1 MGLSSVIK
9 KLKFRLWTAKLS
21 QTAKFLYFWL
31 PNEQLMVQFG
41 KFSAKKSKPS
51 YAMPI
56 IGVALVLFL
65 LGTLGLLVIHAKKL
79 STYFKESIEIQVIL
93 RDNVKD
99 KEAIALKD
107 SIARQ
112 PFTKS
117 VEYVTKDMAAA
128 QFKKEFGEDFISLL
142 QYNPLY
148 ASINLKANAA
158 YVNPDSLKNVE
169 AYLTQN
175 ANVREVFYQRALVD
189 KLNEN
194 VKKIGLVI
202 LVLSVLLA
210 LIVIILI
217 DNTIRLA
224 MFSNRFLIKTMQMV
238 GATRWFIAR
247 PFDIRSIING
257 LISALLAVAGVCGV
271 IYFADKE
278 LPELTAMRDY
288 FLIALLFIGM
298 IIIGICISLLSTH
311 RSVMKYLRLK
321 LDELY

>member
-1 MGLSSVIK
+1 
-9 KLKFRLWTAKLS
+9 
-21 QTAKFLYFWL
+21 
-31 PNEQLMVQFG
+31 MVQFG

-247 PFDIRSIING
+247 PFDIRSIVNG

-288 FLIALLFIGM
+288 FLIALLFMGM
-298 IIIGICISLLSTH
+298 VVIGICISLLSTH

>member
-1 MGLSSVIK
+1 
-9 KLKFRLWTAKLS
+9 
-21 QTAKFLYFWL
+21 
-31 PNEQLMVQFG
+31 MVRAG
-41 KFSAKKSKPS
+41 KFSSKKSKPS
-51 YAMPI
+51 YVMSI

-99 KEAIALKD
+99 NTAEALRD
-107 SIARQ
+107 TIARQ

-117 VEYVTKDMAAA
+117 VEYVSKDMAADR
-128 QFKKEFGEDFISLL
+128 FKKEFGEDFISLL

-158 YVNPDSLKNVE
+158 YVNPDSLKKME
-169 AYLTQN
+169 DYFMQN
-175 ANVREVFYQRALVD
+175 TSVREVFYQRALVD

-202 LVLSVLLA
+202 LVVSILLA

-247 PFDIRSIING
+247 PFDLRSIGNG
-257 LISALLAVAGVCGV
+257 LISAVLAVAGVCAV
-271 IYFADKE
+271 IYFADRE
-278 LPELTAMRDY
+278 LPELSAMRDY
-288 FLIALLFIGM
+288 FLTALLFIGM
-298 IIIGICISLLSTH
+298 MLIGICISLLSTH

-321 LDELY
+321 LDDLY